1 MNSRSSL
8 GKTSKY
14 SGVVK
19 NVQGNKPPEE
29 PRITQEQV
37 VAAFKSF
44 GFTPNERNH
53 NDIGYWTMKGQS
65 EGIKLME
72 ELHKRRQDIN
82 KEEDDG
88 KKAEAARNKAREDS
102 LHKHEEVKQNILNK
116 QTQDKIAMP
125 RLSDEDIKAL
135 FDEYGLP
142 TPDPEWARNH
152 MPNDPKKVRS
162 LLEVQRKMADDMIK
176 KSAKNTVN
184 ALPETP
190 KMAATP
196 TGGAA
201 PMPMMGQGGP
211 SPMGIQGSM
220 TPDTSPATPF
230 FIGDHSIVKIV
241 NPNNPNQ
248 STTWLV
254 DSKKKVL
261 RPFESEEAFQNA
273 FEDPTAAEKAVITL
287 TSKDL
292 GPGGVLDGFTPLQ
305 NDKAVK
311 SDGSMDNIDF
321 SEGEIQ
327 QRYGQTG
334 DPAAESRS
342 LAMLDGL
349 FGKIN
354 GQQPQ

>member
-1 MNSRSSL
+1 MNPRSSL

-29 PRITQEQV
+29 PRITPEQV
-37 VAAFKSF
+37 VAAFRSF
-44 GFTPNERNH
+44 GFTPNENNH

-65 EGIKLME
+65 EGQKLME
-72 ELHKRRQDIN
+72 ELHKRRVDLN
-82 KEEDDG
+82 KKEEDRKNQEDERVRSREEMSR
-88 KKAEAARNKAREDS
+88 KADEAKQKLVSQQSEAKA
-102 LHKHEEVKQNILNK
+102 
-116 QTQDKIAMP
+116 AMP
-125 RLSDEDIKAL
+125 RLSDNDIKDL

-152 MPNDPKKVRS
+152 MPNDPKKLRS

-176 KSAKNTVN
+176 KHAKNAVN
-184 ALPETP
+184 SVPEAP
-190 KMAATP
+190 KMGATP
-196 TGGAA
+196 TGAA

-211 SPMGIQGSM
+211 SPMGIQGGM
-220 TPDTSPATPF
+220 TQDAGPATPF

-261 RPFESEEAFQNA
+261 RPFESEDAFQNA
-273 FEDPTAAEKAVITL
+273 FEDPTAAEKATITL
-287 TSKDL
+287 TVKDL
-292 GPGGVLDGFTPLQ
+292 GPGGALEGFTPLQ

-321 SEGEIQ
+321 SEGDLQ
-327 QRYGQTG
+327 QRYGQSG

-342 LAMLDGL
+342 LSMLDGL
-349 FGKIN
+349 FGKISS
-354 GQQPQ
+354 QQ